1 MTVALL
7 VIVVGVAL
15 TRTITR
21 GGLTGPARGGVS
33 TCRTGVAVS
42 PWALKRRF
50 GIAGELGT
58 GTEGDF
64 GVGVVFFQVLIR
76 PGH

>member
-1 MTVALL
+1 MALL

-33 TCRTGVAVS
+33 PCRTGVAVS
-42 PWALKRRF
+42 PWALRRLF
-50 GIAGELGT
+50 EIAGEPGT
-58 GTEGDF
+58 GTEGEF
-64 GVGVVFFQVLIR
+64 GIGVDSLQALIG